1 MGYILPIT
9 HYNYKQYQN
18 RMKET
23 EESPHYIHSPYR
35 TVFHRIDSEY
45 NENEQTMYRDHL
57 KEVKPTPEKRQ
68 PAFYYISKHQKAQLT
83 GKGGM
88 INERT

>member
-18 RMKET
+18 RMKEI
-23 EESPHYIHSPYR
+23 EESPHYIHSPYK

-45 NENEQTMYRDHL
+45 KENEKTMNRDYL
-57 KEVKPTPEKRQ
+57 KKVKTTHDKKQ
-68 PAFYYISKHQKAQLT
+68 PAFYYISKHKKAQLT

>member
-1 MGYILPIT
+1 
-9 HYNYKQYQN
+9 
-18 RMKET
+18 MKET